1 MIPKEIVKKLVGDG
15 VYIYIKGITKE
26 FGGIVESITSDEILV
41 LKDKNNNLSYIPLTE
56 IDIITERR

>member
-15 VYIYIKGITKE
+15 VYIYIKSINKE
-26 FGGIVESITSDEILV
+26 FAGLVESITSDEILI
-41 LKDKNNNLSYIPLTE
+41 LKDKNNNLTYIPLAE